1 MNLSC
6 TIKRTLEGQ
15 VNLLNKL
22 QPFLETMEEGN
33 IEKLSAILDVFL
45 LDGNPD
51 EQYELADL
59 LTQYG
64 FLQEALQVLEHLQYL
79 FPEENQLKIDQAQL
93 YLELDKEDDALEM
106 LTMVE
111 KSSEAYPQALLT
123 LADYYQMIGL
133 YEVAE
138 QKINEAIAL
147 LPSEPLLLYAKGEL
161 LFETGR
167 YLEAARLMEELV
179 PHQEALQGVNL
190 SLKLAEVYSAG
201 AAYEEAIPYYT
212 EALEKEVAPD
222 VLFHAAYASFQ
233 VQHYETAAK
242 HLESLLE
249 IDPDYFSGYMLLA
262 ETFAM
267 LEKNEEALKTITDG
281 IARDEFEKEY
291 YLFAGKISLKLGR
304 VIEAESFLRE
314 AIALDPEYMD
324 AIFILSSL
332 FSSEEKDHELIDLYE
347 TLKQEHFE
355 WSSMYPFLAA
365 AYERLELYE
374 KAYEFYK
381 LAYTEHKEDASFLQK
396 YVYFLLEEGKRDEA
410 LEVISILQILQPENS
425 EWFDMLE

>member
-1 MNLSC
+1 M
-6 TIKRTLEGQ
+6 
-15 VNLLNKL
+15 
-22 QPFLETMEEGN
+22 PFIQAMEEGN
-33 IEKLSAILDVFL
+33 IERIEALLDVFFL
-45 LDGNPD
+45 EGSPD

-59 LTQYG
+59 LAQYG
-64 FLQEALQVLEHLQYL
+64 FLQQAIQVLEHLRFL
-79 FPEENQLKIDQAQL
+79 FPDENQLLIDQSQL
-93 YLELDKEDDALEM
+93 FLEMDKEDDALEL
-106 LTMVE
+106 LTSVE
-111 KSSEAYPQALLT
+111 KTSVAYPQALLT

-138 QKINEAIAL
+138 QKINEAIGIM
-147 LPSEPLLLYAKGEL
+147 PNEPLLLYAKGEL

-167 YLEAARLMEELV
+167 YLEAARIMEDLIPMQHAIPAV
-179 PHQEALQGVNL
+179 DL
-190 SLKLAEVYSAG
+190 SLKLAEIYSAG

-212 EALEKEVAPD
+212 EALQKEVAPD

-233 VQHYETAAK
+233 VQHYDTAVK
-242 HLESLLE
+242 HLTDLLE
-249 IDPDYFSGYMLLA
+249 IDPDYFSGYMLLG
-262 ETFAM
+262 ESYAM
-267 LEKNEEALKTITDG
+267 LEKNEEALKAIQDG

-304 VIEAESFLRE
+304 VKEAELFLRE

-332 FSSEEKDHELIDLYE
+332 FSTEEKDEELIELYE
-347 TLKQEHFE
+347 TLKQQQFE

-374 KAYEFYK
+374 EAYGFYK
-381 LAYTEHKEDASFLQK
+381 LAYTEHKEDAPFLEN

-410 LEVISILQILQPENS
+410 QEVAMILQKLQPENS
-425 EWFDMLE
+425 TWFDLVD